1 MECEFCDCIR
11 NIKLQGKSLVEDLGL
26 QNDIE
31 LEKYKFLDI
40 RRIKLNRKKQ
50 KVGMQGLRNTFD
62 NSNEKIRPILV
73 GAAISGLFAIFYD
86 ENEEDHFR
94 VKEIP
99 DTKEARQILQDLN
112 LKVNDDVHP

>member
-1 MECEFCDCIR
+1 
-11 NIKLQGKSLVEDLGL
+11 
-26 QNDIE
+26 
-31 LEKYKFLDI
+31 
-40 RRIKLNRKKQ
+40 
-50 KVGMQGLRNTFD
+50 MQGLRNTFD

-86 ENEEDHFR
+86 ENEEDYFR

-112 LKVNDDVHP
+112 LKVNDDVSSMKVISKASLAKSDKRSNIA